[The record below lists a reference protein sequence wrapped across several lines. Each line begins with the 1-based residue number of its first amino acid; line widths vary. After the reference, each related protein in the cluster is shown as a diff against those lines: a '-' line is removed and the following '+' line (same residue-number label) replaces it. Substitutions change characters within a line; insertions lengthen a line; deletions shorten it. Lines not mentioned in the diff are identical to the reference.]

1 MYLYFKYTHGESMGN
16 LRKISVVV
24 LMSLLL
30 IACGGGGGGNP
41 PPQDPASGNNWDQM
55 EWDNGKWG

>member
-1 MYLYFKYTHGESMGN
+1 MGN

-30 IACGGGGGGNP
+30 IACGGGGGGGNP
-41 PPQDPASGNNWDQM
+41 PPQDPAFGNQWDQM
-55 EWDNGKWG
+55 EWDKGQWG